1 MKNIL
6 PTLGLNTQTSMKQT
20 DGLHIVTELQSIWN
34 DVTELAEVNS
44 LIDVHSCFPCE
55 YDGPFAK
62 HHRWSPTDIGK
73 SFVGV
78 EYYSDEPTGVVFVA
92 TLKHIFSESV
102 IQFEIDWM
110 IECSGS
116 GSYYTFWLEESE
128 LSVPGFILDGEN
140 PILPVMADR
149 ICDIVKSDASW
160 EKMRI
165 YMALQA
171 WALAPAPMVI

>member
-1 MKNIL
+1 MKNTFS
-6 PTLGLNTQTSMKQT
+6 TLGLNTQTSMKQT
-20 DGLHIVTELQSIWN
+20 DVSHIVTALQSIWN
-34 DVTELAEVNS
+34 DVTELAEVTS

-55 YDGPFAK
+55 YDGPLAK
-62 HHRWSPTDIGK
+62 HHRWSATDIGK

-78 EYYSDEPTGVVFVA
+78 EYYSEEPTGVVFVA

-102 IQFEIDWM
+102 IQFEIEWM
-110 IECSGS
+110 IECSDPS
-116 GSYYTFWLEESE
+116 PCYTFWLEESE
-128 LSVPGFILDGEN
+128 LSIPGFILDGEN
-140 PILPVMADR
+140 PILPEIADR
-149 ICDIVKSDASW
+149 FCDIVKSDASW